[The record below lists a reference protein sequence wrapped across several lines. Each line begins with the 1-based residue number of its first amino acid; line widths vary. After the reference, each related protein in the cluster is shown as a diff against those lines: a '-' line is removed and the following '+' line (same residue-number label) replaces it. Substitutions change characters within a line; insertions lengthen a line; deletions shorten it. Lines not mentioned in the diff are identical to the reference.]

1 MSAVSTALIF
11 KRLPTAQLSKSATM
25 IVRATLVR
33 IALLSTA
40 LGALAGCSTV
50 SSVGDS
56 VGGFFSHRDPN
67 AEGLNAGA
75 APRQMAGK
83 PAANPSEKPKVLPV
97 ASQDINCP
105 EVDIA
110 DGGAALRVG
119 GPENA
124 SVRYQFNIGDTARQ
138 CDPAGPGQAALKVGV
153 AGQVVIGPA
162 GGAGT
167 FNAPLKITVTR
178 QGDDSPVFSRTY
190 RVEAATDGVSAG
202 KFRIV
207 TDPISLPMQTLQL
220 AGVYSITVGFEG
232 GTGGPSPGGHK
243 KARKRTAG

>member
-1 MSAVSTALIF
+1 
-11 KRLPTAQLSKSATM
+11 M

-56 VGGFFSHRDPN
+56 VGGFFSHHDPN
-67 AEGLNAGA
+67 SDSLNAGA
-75 APRQMAGK
+75 VPRQIAGK

-162 GGAGT
+162 GAAGT
-167 FNAPLKITVTR
+167 FNAPVKITVTR
-178 QGDDSPVFSRTY
+178 QSDNSPVFSQTY
-190 RVEAATDGVSAG
+190 RVEATTDGVAAG
-202 KFRIV
+202 TFRIV

-220 AGVYSITVGFEG
+220 ADVYTITVGFEG
-232 GTGGPSPGGHK
+232 GTGGPSPTRHNHK
-243 KARKRTAG
+243 KKTKTG